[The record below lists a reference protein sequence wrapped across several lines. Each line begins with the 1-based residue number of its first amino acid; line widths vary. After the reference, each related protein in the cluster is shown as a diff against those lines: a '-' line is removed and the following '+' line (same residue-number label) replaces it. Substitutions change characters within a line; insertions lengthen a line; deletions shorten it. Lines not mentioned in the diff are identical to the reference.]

1 MVQVRALTAHDG
13 AVNVRDDPRESVA
26 LGGTIVGTLWTSHPN
41 SSRQCE
47 KSWISHLARARSA
60 S

>member
-26 LGGTIVGTLWTSHPN
+26 LDGTIVGMLWTSHRI
-41 SSRQCE
+41 SSRQC
-47 KSWISHLARARSA
+47 
-60 S
+60 